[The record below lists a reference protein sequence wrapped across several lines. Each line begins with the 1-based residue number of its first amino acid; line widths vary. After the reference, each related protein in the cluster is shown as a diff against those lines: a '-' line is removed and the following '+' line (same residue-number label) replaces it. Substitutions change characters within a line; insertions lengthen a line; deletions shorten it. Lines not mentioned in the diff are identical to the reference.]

1 MKQTKSSLT
10 LQKNFSVEWKMT
22 TQLTNNSSNIL
33 PQEDQRLKTHFQLHT
48 IRQAN
53 KPPFTRVHQ
62 DRYSATVTINPF
74 QLLEIHNQLAIL
86 EGQLSQI
93 TDMVSTIVNQLHE
106 MTH

>member
-1 MKQTKSSLT
+1 MSIPLTNKSS
-10 LQKNFSVEWKMT
+10 NY
-22 TQLTNNSSNIL
+22 L
-33 PQEDQRLKTHFQLHT
+33 PQEDQRPKTHFQLH
-48 IRQAN
+48 IIQQAN
-53 KPPFTRVHQ
+53 KSPFTRVHQ
-62 DRYSATVTINPF
+62 DRYSATVTVNPF

>member
-1 MKQTKSSLT
+1 
-10 LQKNFSVEWKMT
+10 MT
-22 TQLTNNSSNIL
+22 TQLTNNSLNNL
-33 PQEDQRLKTHFQLHT
+33 PQEDQRPKTHFQLHT

-62 DRYSATVTINPF
+62 DRYSATVTVNPF

>member
-1 MKQTKSSLT
+1 
-10 LQKNFSVEWKMT
+10 MT
-22 TQLTNNSSNIL
+22 NQLPNNSSNYL
-33 PQEDQRLKTHFQLHT
+33 LQEEQRPKTHFQLHT

-62 DRYSATVTINPF
+62 DRYSATITVNPF

-86 EGQLSQI
+86 EGQLSQM
-93 TDMVSTIVNQLHE
+93 TNLVSAIVNQLHE

>member
-1 MKQTKSSLT
+1 
-10 LQKNFSVEWKMT
+10 MT
-22 TQLTNNSSNIL
+22 TQLNNKSSNNL
-33 PQEDQRLKTHFQLHT
+33 PQEDQRPKTHFQLHT

-62 DRYSATVTINPF
+62 DRYSATVTVNPF
-74 QLLEIHNQLAIL
+74 QLLQVHNQLAIL